1 MNVGNTGGAS
11 VVEGVIGLLSFS
23 RVVSMD
29 SKSVLRKRCKDGDE
43 SPCAGPTNSASS
55 VSNVGG
61 GGINCSSGGWDS
73 MAIS

>member
-43 SPCAGPTNSASS
+43 SP
-55 VSNVGG
+55 
-61 GGINCSSGGWDS
+61 
-73 MAIS
+73 